1 MRGGT
6 PLACLD
12 HGGTGPDLVLM
23 HGAGMKQQSLGKL
36 VAQLTP
42 HRRVV
47 TFDFRGHGG
56 SGGDSWTLGTA
67 VADLEAVIDAFG
79 LQDPAV
85 GGHSLGGM
93 VASAYAATHPEC
105 PGAVNIDGH
114 GTGRPDQYVGKDPD
128 RVAEWIVQ
136 AHARGQKVVDSRLL
150 SVVRWVARRRGAP
163 LANPDVVRQIT
174 AFVQDLDMREH
185 YRAARCPLLVVSAYA
200 PFTGLPARVMKDPE
214 QMLTAY
220 RTGIRRDV
228 PAIAA
233 ENPLVQLVEI
243 DATHSLVMTHPEQTA
258 RLVPVVRSLV
268 KSVPPSQEDA
278 PPELQPPG
286 LPAQEQGGGAALH

>member
-1 MRGGT
+1 VSGGT
-6 PLACLD
+6 PLSCLD

-23 HGAGMKQQSLGKL
+23 HGAGMKQDSLVKL
-36 VAQLTP
+36 IAHLTP
-42 HRRVV
+42 RLRVV

-79 LQDPAV
+79 LDKPAV

-93 VASAYAATHPEC
+93 VAAAYAKEHPEC
-105 PGAVNIDGH
+105 PGAVNLDGH
-114 GTGRPDQYVGKDPD
+114 GTGRPEQYVGKDPE

-136 AHARGQKVVDSRLL
+136 AHARGQRVVDSRLL
-150 SVVRWVARRRGAP
+150 GVVRFVARRTGRP

-174 AFVQDLDMREH
+174 GFVQELDMREH
-185 YRAARCPLLVVSAYA
+185 YKDARCPLLVVSATA

-220 RTGIRRDV
+220 RAGIRRDLA
-228 PAIAA
+228 AIGAA
-233 ENPLVQLVEI
+233 NPLVELVEI
-243 DATHSLVMTHPEQTA
+243 DATHSLITTHPEQTA
-258 RLVPVVRSLV
+258 ALVL
-268 KSVPPSQEDA
+268 DFLA
-278 PPELQPPG
+278 P
-286 LPAQEQGGGAALH
+286 A